1 MKKSILLSI
10 FATLMLL
17 FVSNDGNA
25 QTKKRKLLEDHG
37 IPAHEV
43 RFIQEAKN
51 DKQRKEL
58 ISGMNEGKIRVLFGS
73 TSMLGTGVNAQ
84 KRAVAVHH
92 LDTPWRPSDL
102 AQRDGRAV
110 RKGNEIAKF
119 FADNKVDVIIYA
131 VEKSLDSYK
140 FNLLYNKQLF
150 IDQLKTNNLGK
161 RTIDEGSMDE
171 KSGMN
176 FSEYVAILSGNTDL
190 LEKAKLEKQVAGLES
205 EKQAFNRSKFSSK
218 YKLED
223 ISATLE
229 SAKSRLERMS
239 HDWKN
244 LQQRLQKGQDGTIL
258 NLVQLDGLSPNADV
272 KQIGTKLNQIADK
285 ARTGGQYDE
294 IGSLYGFTLLVK
306 TEISEKEGVD
316 IKVNR
321 FLVQGEG
328 NIKYTYNN
336 GLIANDAKLA
346 SMNFLS
352 ALEKIPSYIE
362 QEQKKI
368 AELQK
373 DLPVLQAVVNGIW
386 TKENKL
392 SELKTELAAIDRK
405 IQLSIASE
413 PKEQEEAIK
422 ISDIKESFS
431 VGLKAM

>member
-1 MKKSILLSI
+1 
-10 FATLMLL
+10 
-17 FVSNDGNA
+17 
-25 QTKKRKLLEDHG
+25 
-37 IPAHEV
+37 
-43 RFIQEAKN
+43 
-51 DKQRKEL
+51 
-58 ISGMNEGKIRVLFGS
+58 MNEGKIRVLFGS

-373 DLPVLQAVVNGIW
+373 DLPVFQAVVNGIW

>member
-1 MKKSILLSI
+1 
-10 FATLMLL
+10 
-17 FVSNDGNA
+17 
-25 QTKKRKLLEDHG
+25 
-37 IPAHEV
+37 
-43 RFIQEAKN
+43 
-51 DKQRKEL
+51 
-58 ISGMNEGKIRVLFGS
+58 MNEGKIRVLFGS

>member
-1 MKKSILLSI
+1 
-10 FATLMLL
+10 
-17 FVSNDGNA
+17 
-25 QTKKRKLLEDHG
+25 
-37 IPAHEV
+37 
-43 RFIQEAKN
+43 
-51 DKQRKEL
+51 
-58 ISGMNEGKIRVLFGS
+58 MNEGKIRVLFGS

-190 LEKAKLEKQVAGLES
+190 LEKAKLEKQVTGLES